1 MVKYNQRI
9 RDLREDNE
17 LYQKDIARILG
28 TTQSYYAQYEN
39 GKRPLPIEHLITL
52 CQFYKVSADYI
63 LGLSND
69 PTPRTEQKG
78 IKKKQVNNISGGK
91 NINITQN

>member
-1 MVKYNQRI
+1 MSYAQKI
-9 RDLREDNE
+9 RELREDND

-52 CQFYKVSADYI
+52 CNFYNVSADYI
-63 LGLSND
+63 L
-69 PTPRTEQKG
+69 E
-78 IKKKQVNNISGGK
+78 IKVKNKNNAKNNVNIKNLNNSGK
-91 NINITQN
+91 ITIK